1 MAAVVLKSEQI
12 LRWELDLVQ
21 ELQESNIKLQALTI
35 DAEQWH
41 IEMDGSL
48 GMRVQELEDAHWIN
62 KDLAALLKKPL
73 TRTTKAHKRQ
83 SSKR

>member
-62 KDLAALLKKPL
+62 KDLAALIKKLL
-73 TRTTKAHKRQ
+73 TRTTNAHKRQ